1 MIKHTTSSLLT
12 KESRTR
18 LARILLVVSDV
29 FPDMMQ
35 EILLNSIPPRTLY
48 NMIQNDKTMSDNL
61 NSKEKKNVQNM
72 YQRGF
77 TDVDVTFAYK
87 LLKYFNL
94 IPIPTQKWGREP
106 KPCDVSVSDDVEI
119 IHHLR
124 NSLFHRASKEVSEA
138 ELLKYFT
145 DFSEFGSRLDTYL
158 HKNPR
163 FGFFSKIS
171 SLQTHSLDAET
182 EMKYLDALEE
192 INELKRKLFMK
203 FVILC

>member
-1 MIKHTTSSLLT
+1 
-12 KESRTR
+12 
-18 LARILLVVSDV
+18 
-29 FPDMMQ
+29 
-35 EILLNSIPPRTLY
+35 
-48 NMIQNDKTMSDNL
+48 MSDNL
-61 NSKEKKNVQNM
+61 NSKEKHIVQNM
-72 YQRGF
+72 YHRGF

-94 IPIPTQKWGREP
+94 ILIPTQKWGREP
-106 KPCDVSVSDDVEI
+106 RSCDVSVSDDVER

-158 HKNPR
+158 QKNRR
-163 FGFFSKIS
+163 FGFFSNIS
-171 SLQTHSLDAET
+171 SLQTQSLDAET

-192 INELKRKLFMK
+192 INELKRKLFIK
-203 FVILC
+203 FVIFCEQLTVTHMLNLRSFVYLSQAILLTYLIFF